1 MGNNGMIEKIAD
13 NITSPLGMTTEE
25 NYRAVKA
32 GRSELRRYEGKWGIP
47 EPFTASLFTEEQWA
61 ALPGEG
67 EFTRFERALI
77 HSITESLQQTAVNP
91 SSAKVL
97 FIISTTKGNV
107 ELLDPRTACPAGR
120 TAAEAVLLGNAA
132 TVITRHFGNSNL
144 PMVVSNA
151 CISGLCAQIAAQRS
165 LESGLYDYVI
175 VAGADVQSQFIVSG
189 FQSFKAL
196 SPNACRPFDARRC
209 GLNLGEAAATMI
221 YRKAETADE
230 ANSWYAVAGAIRND
244 ANHISGPSRT
254 GEGSYRAL
262 RAVLQN
268 VEKEELA
275 LINVHG
281 TSTLYNDEMEA
292 VAIKRAGLSAVPLN
306 TLKGYYGHTMGAAG
320 ILEAILSMRAVSDH
334 TVLATRGY
342 HEPGVSCPVNISNV
356 NRSTSKRAFVKL
368 LSGFGGCN
376 AAMYYKKGGAE

>member
-1 MGNNGMIEKIAD
+1 MIEKIAD

-67 EFTRFERALI
+67 QFTRFERALI
-77 HSITESLQQTAVNP
+77 HSIAESLQQTAVDP

-107 ELLDPRTACPAGR
+107 ELLDPQTACPAGR

-132 TVITRHFGNSNL
+132 MMVTRHFGNPNL
-144 PMVVSNA
+144 PLVVSNA

-196 SPNACRPFDARRC
+196 SPDACRPFDAQRC

-230 ANSWYAVAGAIRND
+230 ADSWYAVAGAIRND

-275 LINVHG
+275 LVNVHG
-281 TSTLYNDEMEA
+281 TSTPYNDEMEA

-320 ILEAILSMRAVSDH
+320 ILEAVLSMRAVSDH

-342 HEPGVSCPVNISNV
+342 SESGVSCPVNISNA
-356 NRSTSKRAFVKL
+356 NRSTSGRAFVKL

>member
-1 MGNNGMIEKIAD
+1 MIEKIAD

-91 SSAKVL
+91 SSARVL

-120 TAAEAVLLGNAA
+120 TATEAVLLGNAA
-132 TVITRHFGNSNL
+132 TVITRHFGNPNL
-144 PMVVSNA
+144 PIVVSNA
-151 CISGLCAQIAAQRS
+151 CISGLCAQIAARRS

-196 SPNACRPFDARRC
+196 SPNACRPFDAQRC

-221 YRKAETADE
+221 YRKVETADE